1 MNLARLPNA
10 SYKGFKDLHWLND
23 SISSGYK
30 KILHEYP
37 NRDRGYIENLGL
49 SILKGSATFRVYN
62 TVNNSTV
69 EAFER
74 VLKDGVT
81 SAGTLVLPTLG
92 TVEDMEVL
100 TWSSQRNESKLGYV
114 EYTIEFAQTSQNQY
128 PASTNINTSFL
139 DRLKNKLLGDNVA
152 AFDKA
157 WNSIKNKKAQAE
169 KALAKIRQTGKAMV
183 DIAKRVEG
191 AGSLVSD
198 FANTISVLTSDA
210 VRLAN
215 SPRELA
221 TQLKLSFD
229 SLEQSIQNTQVL
241 FNVLKGYFGYNIG
254 DANAIG
260 VGVIQK
266 QIQENQQG
274 INNVIRSNALASAYV
289 FSTLLEYKTTNEL
302 NEVRELLKNEYDDLF
317 EKLPDEI
324 AETLQEIQTNANRLF
339 DRQILTLPTLET
351 LNINKQP
358 LGVFLYSYYGSLDN
372 YENIYNINNVKDAR
386 QISGQITV
394 VS

>member
-10 SYKGFKDLHWLND
+10 SYKGFTDLHWLRD
-23 SISSGYK
+23 SINSGYK
-30 KILHEYP
+30 KVLHEYP

-62 TVNNSTV
+62 TVDNSTV

-81 SAGTLVLPTLG
+81 TAGTLVLPTLG

-100 TWSSQRNESKLGYV
+100 TWSSQRSDTTLGFV
-114 EYTIEFAQTSQNQY
+114 EYTIEFAQTSPNQY
-128 PASTNINTSFL
+128 PTSTNTNTSFL
-139 DRLKNKLLGDNVA
+139 DRLKNKLLGDNVD

-157 WNSIKNKKAQAE
+157 WNSIKNKKTQTE
-169 KALAKIRQTGKAMV
+169 KALAKIRQTGKTMI

-221 TQLKLSFD
+221 TQLKLGFD
-229 SLEQSIQNTQVL
+229 SLEQSIENTEVL
-241 FNVLKGYFGYNIG
+241 FNVLAGYFGYNSG
-254 DANAIG
+254 DTNAIG
-260 VGVIQK
+260 KGGIQK

-289 FSTLLEYKTTNEL
+289 FATLLEYKTTNEL
-302 NEVRELLKNEYDDLF
+302 NEIRELLKNEYDDLF
-317 EKLPDEI
+317 EKLPDGI

-358 LGVFLYSYYGSLDN
+358 LGVFVYSYYGSLDN
-372 YENIYNINNVKDAR
+372 YDNIYNINDIKDAR
-386 QISGQITV
+386 QVSGAITV

>member
-10 SYKGFKDLHWLND
+10 SYKGFTDLHWLND
-23 SISSGYK
+23 SISSSYK

-62 TVNNSTV
+62 TVDNSTV

-114 EYTIEFAQTSQNQY
+114 EYTIEFAQTSPNQY

-157 WNSIKNKKAQAE
+157 WNNIKNKKAQAE

-221 TQLKLSFD
+221 TQLKLGFD
-229 SLEQSIQNTQVL
+229 SLEQSIENTQVL
-241 FNVLKGYFGYNIG
+241 FNVLKGYFGYNAG
-254 DANAIG
+254 DTNAIG
-260 VGVIQK
+260 SGRIQK

-302 NEVRELLKNEYDDLF
+302 NEVRGLLKNEYDDLF

-339 DRQILTLPTLET
+339 DRQILTLPALET

-372 YENIYNINNVKDAR
+372 YENIYNINDVKDAR
-386 QISGQITV
+386 QVSGIITV
-394 VS
+394 IL